1 MSGKAARASKARKRD
16 SRSLYWT
23 RLMLE
28 WGKAWEKAEQAK
40 TALRWP
46 MLAPTMT
53 VTAIDRANRVT
64 DVSFDAR
71 AMLKRWVQP

>member
-23 RLMLE
+23 GLMLE

-46 MLAPTMT
+46 MLAPT
-53 VTAIDRANRVT
+53 ANRVT